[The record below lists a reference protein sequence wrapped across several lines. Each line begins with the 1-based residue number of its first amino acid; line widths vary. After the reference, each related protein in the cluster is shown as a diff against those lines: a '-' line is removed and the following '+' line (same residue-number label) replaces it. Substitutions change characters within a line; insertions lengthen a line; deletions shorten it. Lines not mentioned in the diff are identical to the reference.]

1 MPPAGTWK
9 TPMKRPVTGTLL
21 CLAALIALPRTA
33 AAVPLLQLDIAG
45 GHYDAATQ
53 TIMSNGPVF
62 SLTAVLTPQQ
72 GATQAQIDALLADT
86 YYVSGALTPQ
96 YGPAG
101 GSLGSFSFGG
111 TTDDVTQ
118 DMFYGTPPMDT
129 LGLARD
135 PGDLQPHGIY
145 PTYFDEFGFQFSPTN
160 RAVEYN
166 TADNPGG
173 LTPSAIGTSYY
184 ASFAVDTRLLD
195 PNYFIHFDLYDTLVH
210 NCGKGKTSAACVDID
225 VNHFAPFSHDA
236 QSSPPVPEP
245 ATMLLIGSGIGAGI
259 LRRLRRKAA

>member
-1 MPPAGTWK
+1 
-9 TPMKRPVTGTLL
+9 MKRTVTGSLL
-21 CLAALIALPRTA
+21 CLAALVALPRTV

-45 GHYDAATQ
+45 GYYDPTTQ

-62 SLTAVLTPQQ
+62 TLAAVLTPQQ
-72 GATQAQIDALLADT
+72 GATQTQIDALLSDT
-86 YYVSGALTPQ
+86 YYVSAALTPQ
-96 YGPAG
+96 YGPETG
-101 GSLGSFSFGG
+101 TLGSFSFAGA
-111 TTDDVTQ
+111 TNNATQ
-118 DMFYGTPPMDT
+118 DMYYGTPPIDT
-129 LGLARD
+129 LGLNKD

-145 PTYFDEFGFQFSPTN
+145 PTYFNEFAFQFSPLNKT
-160 RAVEYN
+160 VEYN

-173 LTPSAIGTSYY
+173 LTPDPTGTSYY

-210 NCGKGKTSAACVDID
+210 NCSKNNTSPACVDID

-245 ATMLLIGSGIGAGI
+245 ASMLLIGGGIGAGI